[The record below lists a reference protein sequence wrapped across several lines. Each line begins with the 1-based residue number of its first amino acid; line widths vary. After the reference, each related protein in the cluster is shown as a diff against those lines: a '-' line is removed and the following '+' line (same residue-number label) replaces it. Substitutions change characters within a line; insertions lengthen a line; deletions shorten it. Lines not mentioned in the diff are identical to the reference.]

1 MENLYLVIGVLG
13 LLALVGIIIAA
24 LAANDRRHATA
35 AAAARVTTDQQ
46 DEERRQR
53 LRLERR
59 EDAEIADERWYRR
72 QAFNQNVFAQNQ
84 GRSDTLGATRSTGF
98 AQIGDGSYGYES
110 NPGGFPVPGPR
121 GPAGPQG
128 DPGKD
133 GKPGPKGDKGDPGPA
148 GKDGKDGKSDPKK
161 PT

>member
-1 MENLYLVIGVLG
+1 MSLYIIALVLG
-13 LLALVGIIIAA
+13 LVALVGIVIAA
-24 LAANDRRHATA
+24 LVANDRRNA
-35 AAAARVTTDQQ
+35 AAAVTVRATTDAQE
-46 DEERRQR
+46 EERRQR

-59 EDAEIADERWYRR
+59 EDAEIAEERWYKR

-84 GRSDTLGATRSTGF
+84 SRSDGLGATRSTGF

-128 DPGKD
+128 EPGKD

-148 GKDGKDGKSDPKK
+148 GKDGKDGKSESKK